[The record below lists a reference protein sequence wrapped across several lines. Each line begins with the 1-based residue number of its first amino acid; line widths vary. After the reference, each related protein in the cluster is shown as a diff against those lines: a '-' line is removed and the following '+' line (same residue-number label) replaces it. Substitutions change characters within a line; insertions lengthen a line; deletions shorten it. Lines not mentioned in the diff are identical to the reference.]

1 MLYQNIYILTQ
12 EAFKCMT
19 IAIYYI
25 IQKRI
30 SKELLKAAS
39 VVHLPFEQ
47 MPSTHSRLMSAT
59 VQPAV
64 YIYYC
69 KLYTAGFKC
78 IKCNSLC
85 HSANGWEALLW
96 NVQYNYPF
104 DVFVGTC
111 LNKFRFALD

>member
-19 IAIYYI
+19 IDIYYI

-39 VVHLPFEQ
+39 VVHLPFEPVW

-69 KLYTAGFKC
+69 KLYTAGF
-78 IKCNSLC
+78 
-85 HSANGWEALLW
+85 
-96 NVQYNYPF
+96 
-104 DVFVGTC
+104 
-111 LNKFRFALD
+111 